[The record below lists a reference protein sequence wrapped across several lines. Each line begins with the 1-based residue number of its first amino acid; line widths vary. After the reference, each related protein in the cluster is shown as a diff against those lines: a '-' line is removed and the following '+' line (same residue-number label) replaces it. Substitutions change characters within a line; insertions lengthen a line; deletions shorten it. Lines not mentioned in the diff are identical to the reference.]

1 MAYAKKRQTQL
12 AGCFGPFPFFPLGKQ
27 MGGLERWQPSYDHG
41 RWAVRRSLSSCAD
54 CAAAVS
60 GLCFTRQLNLYLFKP
75 WLVGFSAVTFL
86 TDETGPARGSG
97 MKTNRNDLML
107 GQVED

>member
-1 MAYAKKRQTQL
+1 
-12 AGCFGPFPFFPLGKQ
+12 
-27 MGGLERWQPSYDHG
+27 MGGLEQWQPESYDHG
-41 RWAVRRSLSSCAD
+41 RWKVRNSLSSCAY

-60 GLCFTRQLNLYLFKP
+60 GLCFTRQLNLCLFKP

-86 TDETGPARGSG
+86 TEEAGPAGGSG